1 MTIFSRLSRF
11 STLVAVFFLSIPS
24 VNAEDAPVTLDPMD
38 ETVMVCNS
46 LYVYAQLA
54 AQFRDQGMPQEQAVT
69 IARDS
74 MKENLAHLPAEMR
87 EPYGAVVDDVYARV
101 YADSSVT
108 MGGFDPIVREACYGY
123 RDFNLDR
130 AALDAELDRYVP
142 SAFDPLK
149 RVPVCEKAG
158 QVAANLTVARDEGMA
173 QQEIASAAVAAMGN
187 DTRTNERLPQML
199 EEVYAH
205 PQLGLPVFYLYN
217 IRRCQVEA
225 EGRSLPPLNEMA
237 ELAAA
242 CQQQPT
248 QDEQGRC
255 LIQLF
260 TP

>member
-1 MTIFSRLSRF
+1 VRPILA
-11 STLVAVFFLSIPS
+11 LILALLLAVMS
-24 VNAEDAPVTLDPMD
+24 VPAAWAEDGGMPEISPFD

-54 AQFRDQGMPQEQAVT
+54 AQFRDQGMPREQAKT

-74 MKENLAHLPAEMR
+74 MTENLTHLPAEMR
-87 EPYGAVVDDVYARV
+87 EPYVGVVMEVYDAV
-101 YADSSVT
+101 YADPAVT
-108 MGGFDPIVREACYGY
+108 VGGFDTVIRDACYGY
-123 RDFNLDR
+123 RDYNLDR
-130 AALDAELDRYVP
+130 AALEAELDGYVQ

-158 QVAANLTVARDEGMA
+158 QTAANLTVARDQGMT
-173 QQEIASAAVAAMGN
+173 QQESASMAVSVLGN
-187 DTRTNERLPQML
+187 DTRTNERLPRML

-205 PQLGLPVFYLYN
+205 PQLGVPVFYLYN

-225 EGRSLPPLNEMA
+225 DGGNLPPLKELA

-248 QDEQGRC
+248 QDAQGHC
-255 LIQLF
+255 LLQLF